1 MKNNDFF
8 VRKNTK
14 KHPRN
19 FAKSLLFTIFTY
31 DLKGI
36 APPINQ
42 LIFNLNRFIMEKN
55 ETAASQAATGEN
67 TPQNEASSKTIKLP
81 KAIKEKSDID
91 LLREKLQAELDRLNK
106 KSTIAQQREN
116 FINTREKIKSF
127 AAEVKKD
134 EKDDFNNEN
143 SRLVLSAG
151 RYRND
156 NVVSVSSCFVLIKFC
171 EFIDKEIGDKITSL
185 EANLLED

>member
-1 MKNNDFF
+1 
-8 VRKNTK
+8 
-14 KHPRN
+14 
-19 FAKSLLFTIFTY
+19 
-31 DLKGI
+31 
-36 APPINQ
+36 
-42 LIFNLNRFIMEKN
+42 MEKN